1 MERKVARARGEKTL
15 EEKKDL
21 EKEIKV
27 LDEEFRQASENHK
40 LLFASLKKLE
50 EDLRTIEKQQ
60 NYIK

>member
-1 MERKVARARGEKTL
+1 MARARGEKTL